1 MLTRELAIAAYDRG
15 RVVPDRLTRGSHAQY
30 VTLAERMLQVYR
42 TGIGRTRA
50 DLHRDI
56 HYLFAHEPECP
67 IRRID
72 AFCKLLDDVSVF
84 DRDASG
90 QAAELR
96 RQVFHAAA
104 PFHPLVSQTDRLFET
119 TELDAKTRIAE
130 QLGRP
135 WAQIEAELFADII
148 EFHRLKTF
156 DGYPD
161 PVALLSRYN
170 VAQVQIALFDAV
182 SLTVWASDDLKTI
195 LRYAKLA
202 RLMHTIRRSTNR
214 RAGGV
219 SPLMGGDTATAA
231 NAAIRGLT
239 PPACL
244 EACAADVYELT
255 FDGPAS
261 VLRETRRY
269 GVAMAKFL
277 PALLACRGWRLHAVI
292 QSPRAGWQVALDL
305 SPEDQLKSHLP
316 APEEFDSDIE
326 SEFARKWGGEPRDGW
341 SLAREADILHSD
353 QRVFVPDFTFRHT
366 DGRQVLLEIV
376 GFWTEDYLTAKLRT
390 LRLFSSTP
398 ILLAVAERLTD
409 QLPPLPPSSIVYKTV
424 LKVSDV
430 LARLTRGADSD
441 CHR

>member
-1 MLTRELAIAAYDRG
+1 MLTRELAIATYDRG

-56 HYLFAHEPECP
+56 HHLFAHEPECP
-67 IRRID
+67 TRRID
-72 AFCKLLDDVSVF
+72 AFCKLLDDVSEF

-104 PFHPLVSQTDRLFET
+104 PLHPLVRQTDRFFET
-119 TELDAKTRIAE
+119 TETAAKARIAE

-135 WAQIEAELFADII
+135 WAEIEAELFADII

-170 VAQVQIALFDAV
+170 VAQVQVALFDAV

-202 RLMHTIRRSTNR
+202 RLMHTIRRVTR
-214 RAGGV
+214 GE
-219 SPLMGGDTATAA
+219 PATS
-231 NAAIRGLT
+231 
-239 PPACL
+239 
-244 EACAADVYELT
+244 EYELT

-353 QRVFVPDFTFRHT
+353 QRVFVPDFTFRHA
-366 DGRQVLLEIV
+366 DGRKVLLEII
-376 GFWTEDYLTAKLRT
+376 GFWTADYLTAKLRT

-430 LARLTRGADSD
+430 LARLTHGADSD
-441 CHR
+441 SLRGPTI